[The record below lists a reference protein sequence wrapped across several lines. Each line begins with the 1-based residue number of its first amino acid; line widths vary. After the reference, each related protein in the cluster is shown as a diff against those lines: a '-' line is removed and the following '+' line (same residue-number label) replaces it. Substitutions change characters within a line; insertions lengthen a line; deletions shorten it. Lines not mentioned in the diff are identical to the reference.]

1 MANPR
6 STVQIFGHPI
16 HPVLIPFPIACL
28 VGTLASDIVY
38 RSTGD
43 DFWALGAYWLLAAAI
58 VMAALAALAGLIDF
72 LSEPRIRALS
82 AAWYHLLGNVTAVVL
97 SLINFWLRYQD
108 GIAAYPT
115 ALWISLVVVVLLLFN
130 GWMGW
135 ELVYKHR
142 VGIADD
148 LPIGG

>member
-16 HPVLIPFPIACL
+16 HPILIPFPIAFL
-28 VGTLASDIVY
+28 VGTLVSDIVY
-38 RSTGD
+38 RSSGD

-58 VMAALAALAGLIDF
+58 VMAALAAVAGLLDF
-72 LSEPRIRALS
+72 LGEPRIRALS
-82 AAWYHLLGNVTAVVL
+82 AAWYHLLGNVTAVIL

-115 ALWISLVVVVLLLFN
+115 VLWISLVVVVLLLFN

-135 ELVYKHR
+135 EMVYKHR

-148 LPIGG
+148 LGG